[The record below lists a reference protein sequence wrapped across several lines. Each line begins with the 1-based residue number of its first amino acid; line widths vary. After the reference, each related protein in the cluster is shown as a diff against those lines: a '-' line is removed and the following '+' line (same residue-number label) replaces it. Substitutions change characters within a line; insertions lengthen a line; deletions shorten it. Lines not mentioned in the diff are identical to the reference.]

1 MKPWL
6 LVLAAVA
13 GLTCDPRDG
22 SLTSPYRPSFNTTT
36 GNPADVSDLAI
47 TAVSDTA
54 ATLVFTEVDDGT
66 GAPASYDIRFAPAP
80 LSWGSANG
88 VTRGS
93 CASPMPGSNIG
104 VTRTCTVLGLKAA
117 TAYEFQLIAFRGTLN
132 VDAVFGLQSRVA
144 SGTTSGSPP
153 PAAGVE
159 TVFQEDFES
168 GSLAVWDDRYQ
179 PANHTV
185 ITNAAGAYAGTRYL
199 QITYPQGSDGGALSK
214 FFLPGYSK
222 LYVRYYVRIP
232 ANFQGG
238 TKLLLLRG
246 SRIVNVWSSF
256 GVAGRC
262 PSGSDFF
269 LTNVVTRAQST
280 LPLRFYSYYIGM
292 AREADGVTC
301 WGRYGDAV
309 DPPTPAA
316 SYVLPLDVSRDV
328 WHQVEFE
335 VQLNDPALANGEQR
349 VWLDGVLRGVW
360 TGLRFRS
367 TTDLRLNVLTLEA
380 SMSETPAAPQSQALF
395 VDNILVTTAATG
407 VGPPPVAS
415 VTSVTVSPATVSLSV
430 GAMKQLS
437 AVVKDAG
444 GLVLT
449 GRSLTWTSG
458 NLGVATVSSSGQVT
472 SVAAGS
478 AAITVTIAPPATVGD
493 LRIGGTTD
501 SSVTLAFT
509 EVSDGAGG
517 AASYDIRSG
526 VGSSL
531 NWGAAPSVTRGS
543 CAT

>member
-1 MKPWL
+1 MMSALRKTGMFA
-6 LVLAAVA
+6 VVAA
-13 GLTCDPRDG
+13 
-22 SLTSPYRPSFNTTT
+22 
-36 GNPADVSDLAI
+36 AI
-47 TAVSDTA
+47 T
-54 ATLVFTEVDDGT
+54 
-66 GAPASYDIRFAPAP
+66 
-80 LSWGSANG
+80 
-88 VTRGS
+88 VT
-93 CASPMPGSNIG
+93 
-104 VTRTCTVLGLKAA
+104 
-117 TAYEFQLIAFRGTLN
+117 
-132 VDAVFGLQSRVA
+132 
-144 SGTTSGSPP
+144 PP
-153 PAAGVE
+153 PPPPVGVD
-159 TVFQEDFES
+159 TVFQEGFES
-168 GSLAVWDDRYQ
+168 GTLAAWDDNYR
-179 PANHTV
+179 PTTKTV

-199 QITYPQGSDGGALSK
+199 QIAYPQGSDGGALSK

-232 ANFQGG
+232 ASFQGG

-246 SRIVNVWSSF
+246 SRIDNVWSSF

-395 VDNILVTTAATG
+395 IDQILVTT
-407 VGPPPVAS
+407 
-415 VTSVTVSPATVSLSV
+415 
-430 GAMKQLS
+430 
-437 AVVKDAG
+437 
-444 GLVLT
+444 
-449 GRSLTWTSG
+449 GR
-458 NLGVATVSSSGQVT
+458 
-472 SVAAGS
+472 
-478 AAITVTIAPPATVGD
+478 
-493 LRIGGTTD
+493 R
-501 SSVTLAFT
+501 
-509 EVSDGAGG
+509 
-517 AASYDIRSG
+517 
-526 VGSSL
+526 
-531 NWGAAPSVTRGS
+531 
-543 CAT
+543 